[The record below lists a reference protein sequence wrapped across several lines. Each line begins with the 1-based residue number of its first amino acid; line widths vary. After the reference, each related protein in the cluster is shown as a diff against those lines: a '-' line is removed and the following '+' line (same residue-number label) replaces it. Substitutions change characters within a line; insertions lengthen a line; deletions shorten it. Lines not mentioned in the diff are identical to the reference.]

1 MSKEPESL
9 PDDDRGE
16 RAAPI
21 VAGDTANR
29 ILRVLAIAS
38 FVVMM
43 LGVVVGITR
52 LFLVALVA
60 LLVFV
65 LLLYLR
71 RDK

>member
-9 PDDDRGE
+9 PDGDRGE
-16 RAAPI
+16 PDAQIAT
-21 VAGDTANR
+21 GTTGNT
-29 ILRVLAIAS
+29 ILRGLAIVS

-52 LFLVALVA
+52 LFAAALV
-60 LLVFV
+60 V
-65 LLLYLR
+65 LLICVLVLYLR

>member
-9 PDDDRGE
+9 PDGDRGE

-21 VAGDTANR
+21 AAGDTANT